1 MKPWTS
7 RPWFVGLVRGV
18 FWSALA
24 VLMYLAVARP
34 MPGGPSGALSVHDKL
49 VHGGVYGA
57 LAVCGLLG
65 RLRASTVMLVLLAHG
80 ALVEVLQALVPD
92 RSADVLDLLADALG
106 IAVVLAL
113 SHLGRKVF
121 GPSQQ
126 TG

>member
-65 RLRASTVMLVLLAHG
+65 RLRASTVMLVLFAHG

-106 IAVVLAL
+106 IAVVLAI